1 MSASTHELLVR
12 EMRKGQQACLTSE
25 KPKFSGISDQY
36 IILDSF
42 IKAEIESKPE
52 RGFFRWNLTDTGLT
66 SADAINISEPLANI
80 IEIQVYPFYMPDL
93 PTTAAPSV
101 VDEPTSPV
109 DDKFYLVKNGESSDL
124 LMDQLPQGSRFTI
137 HLERAGKVAF
147 NGINNKSHNFEFK
160 VTANEATPIN
170 GNFIFTEPVRHIDDL
185 TLQFNTPD
193 NSLNFDSDVF
203 AFAAV
208 SIDSNY
214 MRIYCPNHGLTQLDR
229 IYLAN
234 CTCTDVE
241 LKSYLTSTVG
251 FPAHVYDEN
260 YISIDPNIY
269 VGTHSAFPFN
279 VDVRIA
285 KKRLRI
291 PIRVRRLVNRITNQK
306 IP

>member
-12 EMRKGQQACLTSE
+12 EMKKGQNCAGAIE

-66 SADAINISEPLANI
+66 SSEAINISEPLANI
-80 IEIQVYPFYMPDL
+80 IEIQIYPFYVPDL
-93 PTTAAPSV
+93 PTTVAPTV
-101 VDEPTSPV
+101 VDEPTSPT
-109 DDKFYLVKNGESSDL
+109 DDKFYLVKNGEDADL

-137 HLERAGKVAF
+137 HLERAGKIAF
-147 NGINNKSHNFEFK
+147 NGMNNKSHNFEFK
-160 VTANEATPIN
+160 VATNEATPIN
-170 GNFIFTEPVRHIDDL
+170 ENFIFTEPVRHIDNL

-193 NSLNFDSDVF
+193 NSLVFDSDVF
-203 AFAAV
+203 AHAPV
-208 SIDSNY
+208 TLESNY

-234 CTCTDVE
+234 CTCADQE
-241 LKSYLTSTVG
+241 LKSYLTNTVG
-251 FPAHVYDEN
+251 FPAHVYDAN

-269 VGTHSAFPFN
+269 AGTHSAFPFN